1 MEDIII
7 RQEEKLNVLVGKLNQ
22 VEDLIKRKNRI
33 LKENEAY
40 AIELIK
46 IVEQQKIQINQYKIS
61 NRVIDRNTF
70 STNNIFPKYSQFKN
84 NNNIDN
90 EEKMNYNFN
99 PNDTDIK
106 EKGVV
111 LPIINSYSNQ
121 INTYNNQNIITE
133 NLNEDLNNE
142 KTENDKNEQKIE
154 EFKNMMD
161 QLIDD
166 IEN

>member
-1 MEDIII
+1 
-7 RQEEKLNVLVGKLNQ
+7 
-22 VEDLIKRKNRI
+22 
-33 LKENEAY
+33 
-40 AIELIK
+40 
-46 IVEQQKIQINQYKIS
+46 
-61 NRVIDRNTF
+61 
-70 STNNIFPKYSQFKN
+70 
-84 NNNIDN
+84 
-90 EEKMNYNFN
+90 MNYNFN